1 MRPYVAGLVDCATA
15 TQGKLEIWKIALSYA
30 RGTGQLGDFS
40 ACSYLLFWL
49 EILTAKVFYRK
60 NWIKIQN
67 WKLNQFGLVAS
78 KYERKSR
85 YKSNFRCVSLRRR
98 VALICR
104 SRHMFLQKAFQF
116 SFLSWKP
123 CLFLLESR
131 LEFVIHR
138 GKPKF
143 ISLPVKFPADRS
155 KFQFCTTTTRSK
167 LIIIFTRTVLPCL
180 CFFFF

>member
-1 MRPYVAGLVDCATA
+1 MKNSY
-15 TQGKLEIWKIALSYA
+15 KLSKRYGISW
-30 RGTGQLGDFS
+30 
-40 ACSYLLFWL
+40 LLFGL
-49 EILTAKVFYRK
+49 FLFIILARNIDCNSILQKT
-60 NWIKIQN
+60 WH
-67 WKLNQFGLVAS
+67 QFGLVAS

-116 SFLSWKP
+116 GFLSWKP

-131 LEFVIHR
+131 LEFVIDR

-155 KFQFCTTTTRSK
+155 KFQFCTTARSK
-167 LIIIFTRTVLPCL
+167 LIIIFTRTSLL
-180 CFFFF
+180 GSRS

>member
-1 MRPYVAGLVDCATA
+1 M
-15 TQGKLEIWKIALSYA
+15 
-30 RGTGQLGDFS
+30 
-40 ACSYLLFWL
+40 
-49 EILTAKVFYRK
+49 
-60 NWIKIQN
+60 
-67 WKLNQFGLVAS
+67 
-78 KYERKSR
+78 RKSR

-131 LEFVIHR
+131 LEFVIDR

-155 KFQFCTTTTRSK
+155 KFQFCTTTTRST
-167 LIIIFTRTVLPCL
+167 LIRIFTRTVLPCL
-180 CFFFF
+180 CFFLNPAAEIMLSILFNTLLKITPHNTQKRRRRRKERTKWGSSRRYSRWVTHPVPNPARQGLT